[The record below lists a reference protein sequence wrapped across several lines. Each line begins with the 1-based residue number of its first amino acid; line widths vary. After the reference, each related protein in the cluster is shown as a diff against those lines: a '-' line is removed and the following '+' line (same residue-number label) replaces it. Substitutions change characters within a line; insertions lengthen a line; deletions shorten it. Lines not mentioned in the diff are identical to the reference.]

1 MALTKQ
7 QNSVITHSEA
17 EAITTSAAGVPIR
30 YDQPWLA
37 SLLRPTLIA
46 LMVACVDWVFLAFVA
61 RIAPFLATTYIPAM
75 VLLSVGAAILG
86 CITTTVLA
94 QPHGRQRRTF
104 GYRVAEL
111 GLLLALTRVVI
122 WAVTG
127 LWPSPLLL
135 LTAPLT
141 TLLDGPF
148 IVGLFVVMLSWLMAT
163 SATEDLLRMA
173 LQPDELYAIE
183 SDRIG
188 ELVRTSTSDRP
199 ALLRGLVTRWVIGGI
214 LLVVFAAGLGLDFT
228 AGRSFFTLTPSAAI
242 GPSIVAAV
250 ILYFLSGLVLISHGQ
265 LAILRSRWTIDR
277 VPSAASIL
285 RNWPLYS
292 LLLLGGIGLFAALLP
307 FGSTFY
313 LAQVLGWLVTTVFNL
328 VAGLFR
334 FLMTLLLLIASLFTG
349 EPPPPVEEPPA
360 PPPAPITPEI
370 PPATNQFPE
379 WAGGAF
385 FWIGMALL
393 LGYAAYIYFQGRGFN
408 FGWLKRLWQMLR
420 ARWQSWRGA
429 YQTWLES
436 RIPAL
441 ATPEGEAGGKKK
453 RRPLSQWRLGDLDPA
468 QRVRYFYL
476 TVVEQASQS
485 KTPRRASETPRQYA
499 PRLAEQFTEDPED
512 AEAVKMLT
520 EAFVQIRYSKQDV
533 DSAELSTL
541 QQVWQKIRQHL
552 QV

>member
-1 MALTKQ
+1 MARTKQ

-17 EAITTSAAGVPIR
+17 AAITTSAAGVPIR

-86 CITTTVLA
+86 CVTTTVLA
-94 QPHGRQRRTF
+94 QPTGRERRTF
-104 GYRVAEL
+104 GYRLAEL
-111 GLLLALTRVVI
+111 GLLLVLTRLVI

-127 LWPSPLLL
+127 LWPAPFLL
-135 LTAPLT
+135 LTQPLT
-141 TLLDGPF
+141 TLLDGLF

-163 SATEDLLRMA
+163 STTEDLLRMA

-183 SDRIG
+183 ADRIG

-199 ALLRGLVTRWVIGGI
+199 ALLRGLVTRWVVGGI
-214 LLVVFAAGLGLDFT
+214 LLVIFAAGLGLDFS
-228 AGRSFFTLTPSAAI
+228 AGRNFFALSPSAAI

-277 VPSAASIL
+277 VPSASSIL
-285 RNWPLYS
+285 RNWPFYS
-292 LLLLGGIGLFAALLP
+292 ILLLGGIGLLAALLP
-307 FGSTFY
+307 FGGTFY
-313 LAQVLGWLVTTVFNL
+313 LAQAVGWFVFTIFNL
-328 VAGLFR
+328 VAGFFR
-334 FLMTLLLLIASLFTG
+334 FLLMLLLLIASFFTG
-349 EPPPPVEEPPA
+349 EPPPPVEEPPPP
-360 PPPAPITPEI
+360 PPPAIPPEI

-408 FGWLKRLWQMLR
+408 FTWLKRLWQMLR
-420 ARWQSWRGA
+420 ARWQFWRGA
-429 YQTWLES
+429 YQTWLEN
-436 RIPAL
+436 RVPAL
-441 ATPEGEAGGKKK
+441 ARSATSEGGTR
-453 RRPLSQWRLGDLDPA
+453 RRPLSHWRLDNLDAA

-476 TVVEQASQS
+476 TMLEQAGQS
-485 KTPRRASETPRQYA
+485 KTPRHASETPRQYA
-499 PRLAEQFTEDPED
+499 PRLAQQLEENPED

-520 EAFVQIRYSKQDV
+520 DAFVQIRYSKQEI
-533 DSAELSTL
+533 DSAKLSTL
-541 QQVWQKIRQHL
+541 QQIWQQIRRHL
-552 QV
+552 HV

>member
-183 SDRIG
+183 SIAQPCCA
-188 ELVRTSTSDRP
+188 VSSH
-199 ALLRGLVTRWVIGGI
+199 
-214 LLVVFAAGLGLDFT
+214 AG
-228 AGRSFFTLTPSAAI
+228 S
-242 GPSIVAAV
+242 
-250 ILYFLSGLVLISHGQ
+250 
-265 LAILRSRWTIDR
+265 
-277 VPSAASIL
+277 SAASYWL
-285 RNWPLYS
+285 S
-292 LLLLGGIGLFAALLP
+292 LLL
-307 FGSTFY
+307 
-313 LAQVLGWLVTTVFNL
+313 V
-328 VAGLFR
+328 
-334 FLMTLLLLIASLFTG
+334 
-349 EPPPPVEEPPA
+349 
-360 PPPAPITPEI
+360 
-370 PPATNQFPE
+370 
-379 WAGGAF
+379 
-385 FWIGMALL
+385 
-393 LGYAAYIYFQGRGFN
+393 
-408 FGWLKRLWQMLR
+408 
-420 ARWQSWRGA
+420 
-429 YQTWLES
+429 
-436 RIPAL
+436 
-441 ATPEGEAGGKKK
+441 
-453 RRPLSQWRLGDLDPA
+453 
-468 QRVRYFYL
+468 
-476 TVVEQASQS
+476 
-485 KTPRRASETPRQYA
+485 
-499 PRLAEQFTEDPED
+499 
-512 AEAVKMLT
+512 
-520 EAFVQIRYSKQDV
+520 
-533 DSAELSTL
+533 
-541 QQVWQKIRQHL
+541 
-552 QV
+552 